1 MMAEKGLSALLAT
14 DVINYTHLGG
24 HRLEGLVPWRTRP
37 FQLILPRDAEPML
50 IGQLMSKERIMA
62 TSWIK
67 KVKTWG
73 GLPFKI
79 EVVVEALKEMGLTK
93 GKIGCELGIEERL
106 GISYNDFMQL
116 KNSLPSVEFVDASYI
131 FWKLRAVKTDAEI
144 DCLRRACIATGKAFE
159 ELFSRVR
166 GGTTLEEIR
175 KTMLEYMMDGEIKPH
190 FATVRIYP
198 LASGSYLKHG
208 DILWIDAGAACKGY
222 RCDFSRMVAIG
233 YATDKAK
240 RMYKLDREITW
251 NTMNLIKAGVKASD
265 IAKACAAEMK
275 RVGFSETKA
284 VAVGRLGHGLGLG
297 FGDPHD
303 FFTELPS
310 IGYSDDTVLEPNMV
324 ITIEPGET
332 TDYGYFTLEENM
344 VVTKDGYRVISP
356 VSEEE
361 LRVV

>member
-1 MMAEKGLSALLAT
+1 MSALLAT